1 VVIHLHDK
9 RRELAQWPQ
18 KLQHAVAGFPLLFTG
33 LRNLSEESER
43 LIAVLEIVIAVLV
56 LGALAVELRAAR
68 HHAKAGTQHHP
79 AFGWFDLAA
88 GLMLI
93 FEAFHGAVHK
103 PGYLRPQFL
112 SGVLTIALGLFHRRL
127 HHFHQRRRYLKL
139 DESGLEYRGGR
150 FRRFSA
156 AWPEIE
162 TIAIDKKRAAVACKG
177 GRRHRIALSRYGN
190 SEAIRDALATQ
201 ARAAGISVG

>member
-1 VVIHLHDK
+1 VLIHLHDK

-18 KLQHAVAGFPLLFTG
+18 KLQHAIAGFPLLFTG
-33 LRNLSEESER
+33 LRNLSDEAER
-43 LIAVLEIVIAVLV
+43 TVAIAEIAIAILV

-88 GLMLI
+88 GAMLI
-93 FEAFHGAVHK
+93 FEAFHGATHK

-112 SGVLTIALGLFHRRL
+112 SGVSTIGIGVFHKRL
-127 HHFHQRRRYLKL
+127 HSFHQRRTYLKV
-139 DESGLEYRGGR
+139 DESGVEYRGGR

-156 AWPEIE
+156 AWQELE
-162 TIAIDKKRAAVACKG
+162 TVSIDKKRVQFEWKA
-177 GRRHRIALSRYGN
+177 GRRRRIALTRYRN
-190 SEAIRDALATQ
+190 AEAARQALADH
-201 ARAAGISVG
+201 ARAAGVGVS

>member
-1 VVIHLHDK
+1 MVIHLHDK

-18 KLQHAVAGFPLLFTG
+18 KVQHAVAGFPLLFTG
-33 LRNLSEESER
+33 VQNLAEEAER
-43 LIAVLEIVIAVLV
+43 PVAILEIVIAVLV
-56 LGALAVELRAAR
+56 LGALAAELRAAR

-88 GLMLI
+88 GAMLI

-112 SGVLTIALGLFHRRL
+112 SGVTAIALGFFHKRL
-127 HHFHQRRRYLKL
+127 NSFHQRRRYLKL
-139 DESGLEYRGGR
+139 DESGVEYRGGR

-162 TIAIDKKRAAVACKG
+162 AVTIDGKRVEFQWKA
-177 GRRHRIALSRYGN
+177 GRRRRIALTRYGN
-190 SEAIRDALATQ
+190 ADAIRQALSDH
-201 ARAAGISVG
+201 ARAAGIS